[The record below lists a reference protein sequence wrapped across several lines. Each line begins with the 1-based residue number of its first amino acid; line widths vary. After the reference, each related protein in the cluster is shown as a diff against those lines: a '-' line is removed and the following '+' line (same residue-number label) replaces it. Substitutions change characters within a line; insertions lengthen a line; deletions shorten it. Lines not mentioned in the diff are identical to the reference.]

1 MEHPVTI
8 SDDWEGFT
16 VAGARDLGE
25 GFSEGYSC
33 CRVSSIFNGVLLSC
47 STTIK
52 FMTLIHGMRRLA

>member
-25 GFSEGYSC
+25 GFSEGYS
-33 CRVSSIFNGVLLSC
+33 
-47 STTIK
+47 
-52 FMTLIHGMRRLA
+52 